1 MSDVSREGT
10 AVAEAK
16 AEREKAREVIEKVKE
31 SSQNDYEKNI
41 IYITAG
47 TLVLSMTFIEKISP
61 LATALSIWMIITSW
75 SFLALS
81 LAVNLLSHWY
91 SAYLATK
98 LQKLL
103 NDLSVTAAQVNTRT
117 DKFNARMQV
126 FNICTFG
133 SMFFGI
139 LFLVLY
145 CSINAYHM
153 SELENKDGSQS
164 PKNTD
169 TIQKGRTFS
178 PVADYQP
185 SVPSAVAQPTETPV
199 PPSPPASQAPAPSDT
214 SEN

>member
-1 MSDVSREGT
+1 MCEVFQGDT
-10 AVAEAK
+10 AVADAI

-61 LATALSIWMIITSW
+61 LATALSIWMIVTSW

-81 LAVNLLSHWY
+81 LAVNLFSHWY

-103 NDLSVTAAQVNTRT
+103 NNLLITAALVNTKIDR
-117 DKFNARMQV
+117 FNERIQV
-126 FNICTFG
+126 FNICTFS

-145 CSINAYHM
+145 CSKNVYHM
-153 SELENKDGSQS
+153 SKLENKDGSQS

-185 SVPSAVAQPTETPV
+185 SAPSATAQP
-199 PPSPPASQAPAPSDT
+199 AQAPASPPPVSQTPTPSDT
-214 SEN
+214 SDN

>member
-1 MSDVSREGT
+1 MSEVQL
-10 AVAEAK
+10 EAIAIIDAI

-61 LATALSIWMIITSW
+61 LATALSIWMIVTSW
-75 SFLALS
+75 SFLAIS
-81 LAVNLLSHWY
+81 LAVNLFSHWY
-91 SAYLATK
+91 SAYLATR

-103 NDLSVTAAQVNTRT
+103 NNLSITAAEVNTKI

-126 FNICTFG
+126 FNICTFS

-153 SELENKDGSQS
+153 SELENKDGNQS

-185 SVPSAVAQPTETPV
+185 SVPPVTTQPAQAPAS
-199 PPSPPASQAPAPSDT
+199 SPPASQTPTPSDT
-214 SEN
+214 SGN